1 MQERN
6 DMRGQLRIEMRDRDG
21 LVVQTQT
28 CKNRIVLTGRYL
40 VAHLF
45 GGVPTPDPTLKTVGF
60 LAIGEGASAPSD
72 DQTKLVTERLR
83 KPIAKI
89 DYADFMDK
97 DTQGN
102 PVKRVRATVTVTF
115 DYKEANGP
123 TPLVEAGLFTDDNTT
138 PAKAGLMYNRVT
150 FDKVNKNES
159 FQLTLLWEIIF

>member
-21 LVVQTQT
+21 NVVQTQT

-45 GGVPTPDPTLKTVGF
+45 GGVPTPDPTLKTVAF
-60 LAIGEGASAPSD
+60 LAVGEGADAAAD
-72 DQTKLVTERLR
+72 DQTKLVTERIR

-97 DTQGN
+97 DAQGN
-102 PVKRVRATVTVTF
+102 PVKRVRATITVTF
-115 DYKEANGP
+115 DYKEANAP
-123 TPLVEAGLFTDDNTT
+123 APLVEAGLFTDDNTT
-138 PAKAGLMYNRVT
+138 PEKAGLMYNRVT
-150 FDKVNKNES
+150 FDQVHKNDS